1 MSVSAPRLA
10 VNVAVL
16 DAERHILLT
25 QREDFEVWC
34 LPGGTVDD
42 GESLAEAATRETVEE
57 TGLEVRLTRLV
68 GLYSRPRFGGY
79 HTLALFAAVPVG
91 GTLRADPREVI
102 DIGWFSPDALP
113 DDLLWGHRERIADV
127 VRGVGGSIVRS
138 TKREPPDDWPTDRA
152 EHYVLRDRS
161 GLSRPEFYRQLFEPL
176 GEETSPVEVDGR
188 PLMWAASDPAA
199 DP

>member
-1 MSVSAPRLA
+1 MSVSGPRLA

-34 LPGGTVDD
+34 LPGGAVDD
-42 GESLAEAATRETVEE
+42 GESLAEAAMREALEE

-68 GLYSRPRFGGY
+68 GLYSRPRLGGY
-79 HTLALFAAVPVG
+79 HTLALFAALPVG
-91 GTLRADPREVI
+91 GTLRPDPREVI

-113 DDLLWGHRERIADV
+113 DELLWGHRGRIADV

-138 TKREPPDDWPTDRA
+138 TNLERPDIWPPDRA
-152 EHYVLRDRS
+152 EHYDLRDRS
-161 GLSRPEFYRQLFEPL
+161 GLSRPGFYRRLFDPL
-176 GEETSPVEVDGR
+176 GEETSSVEIDGR
-188 PLMWAASDPAA
+188 QVE
-199 DP
+199 